1 MKVTDGF
8 ERNEWINETGT
19 FLFIL
24 KEEKTILKS
33 IGSAEEYMNSGQPQP
48 HKKLPAEFNAHIQCE
63 YESEKVDSVQIKD
76 ELSKYGLHKE
86 WRIISNEISG

>member
-1 MKVTDGF
+1 
-8 ERNEWINETGT
+8 
-19 FLFIL
+19 
-24 KEEKTILKS
+24 
-33 IGSAEEYMNSGQPQP
+33 MNSGQPQP

-86 WRIISNEISG
+86 